1 MTLERAYGGYLQ
13 NALSRNQG
21 LMGQGT
27 TQWSILYSWYLEFP
41 KPTQLLGILP
51 TFRGVKHPSRGA
63 CFQNQAKSLQFN
75 QGVP

>member
-27 TQWSILYSWYLEFP
+27 AQWSILYSWYLF
-41 KPTQLLGILP
+41 LGILP